1 MSVLEYGLS
10 ITPHLRRSSSTWHQ
24 HPQCPY
30 VAAEPVLGV
39 QLPQQQQFSTLLLC
53 VWLLRLMHAK
63 PGPVAECVA
72 SVPKGLAPV
81 AVVMMLAPVLY
92 AVPMPEV
99 E

>member
-24 HPQCPY
+24 HPQCLTWLLSRSWRAATPAAAVFY
-30 VAAEPVLGV
+30 VAPVRV
-39 QLPQQQQFSTLLLC
+39 VAAPNARQ
-53 VWLLRLMHAK
+53 A
-63 PGPVAECVA
+63 GPVAECVA